1 MIISR
6 LNSIILSVTLL
17 QVRLQSFIRAI
28 TSLEAVSSC
37 KMEIRINIFSLMIL
51 TLDVHNKGA
60 LMNTPI
66 LLLGFVIST
75 LYGAAF
81 HFWRGGSLK
90 RLLLYL
96 VLSWFGFWLGHL
108 IGGMLNITFWSI
120 GLLHA
125 GMATIGSFLLLLIG
139 YWFSLIDIQQRS

>member
-1 MIISR
+1 
-6 LNSIILSVTLL
+6 
-17 QVRLQSFIRAI
+17 
-28 TSLEAVSSC
+28 
-37 KMEIRINIFSLMIL
+37 
-51 TLDVHNKGA
+51 
-60 LMNTPI
+60 MNTPI

-90 RLLLYL
+90 RLFLYL

-108 IGGMLNITFWSI
+108 IGELLHSTLWSI

-125 GMATIGSFLLLLIG
+125 GTATIGSFLLLLIAYG
-139 YWFSLIDIQQRS
+139 FSFISNQQRS

>member
-1 MIISR
+1 
-6 LNSIILSVTLL
+6 
-17 QVRLQSFIRAI
+17 
-28 TSLEAVSSC
+28 
-37 KMEIRINIFSLMIL
+37 MIL
-51 TLDVHNKGA
+51 TLDVHYKGA
-60 LMNTPI
+60 FMNTPI

-108 IGGMLNITFWSI
+108 IGGMLNTTLWLI
-120 GLLHA
+120 GVLHA
-125 GMATIGSFLLLLIG
+125 GTATIGSFFLLLIG
-139 YWFSLIDIQQRS
+139 YWLSLIDTQNRS